1 MTEVEIV
8 MNEFV
13 LSSNKSWSTQE
24 QESLKTDI
32 GYILFY
38 AKKSQEHFI
47 NFHCWHLNFIQIIGI
62 ESKDYFALLEKSV
75 NQTFLTESQKK
86 NIQLGLNSKHPQPF
100 SSSQSSI
107 EDQIVDF
114 HIHNFA
120 FIDEYAGHKYRS
132 KIKADLEKHLT
143 FLDQSI
149 NASSDV
155 LWLEYLNWLD
165 SVLTSVNIKTITLIR
180 FLATM
185 SLILNHEN
193 QPKEKISLLNKG
205 ILHLIRA
212 KKESINPSKQEN
224 SLLPEAKKYLEFLIN
239 ADRKSATDLIFKLLD
254 EEHWSIKDV
263 YIKVFQESQYEI
275 GRLWEKNKVSVAQE
289 HFCTATTQMIMSIL
303 YPRLFSVN
311 RLNKSVIATCVGSEL
326 HEIGIRMVSDF
337 LEMEGWDTYY
347 IGANAPTEAVVA
359 SLKEHKAD
367 LLAISVTLTPHVS
380 KAIETIKEVRK
391 LNNKV
396 KIMVGGY
403 PFIQDPELYQKVGAD
418 GVALSAENIHEIAYK
433 IVSQ

>member
-1 MTEVEIV
+1 
-8 MNEFV
+8 
-13 LSSNKSWSTQE
+13 
-24 QESLKTDI
+24 
-32 GYILFY
+32 
-38 AKKSQEHFI
+38 
-47 NFHCWHLNFIQIIGI
+47 
-62 ESKDYFALLEKSV
+62 
-75 NQTFLTESQKK
+75 
-86 NIQLGLNSKHPQPF
+86 
-100 SSSQSSI
+100 
-107 EDQIVDF
+107 
-114 HIHNFA
+114 
-120 FIDEYAGHKYRS
+120 
-132 KIKADLEKHLT
+132 
-143 FLDQSI
+143 
-149 NASSDV
+149 
-155 LWLEYLNWLD
+155 
-165 SVLTSVNIKTITLIR
+165 
-180 FLATM
+180 
-185 SLILNHEN
+185 
-193 QPKEKISLLNKG
+193 
-205 ILHLIRA
+205 
-212 KKESINPSKQEN
+212 
-224 SLLPEAKKYLEFLIN
+224 
-239 ADRKSATDLIFKLLD
+239 
-254 EEHWSIKDV
+254 
-263 YIKVFQESQYEI
+263 
-275 GRLWEKNKVSVAQE
+275 
-289 HFCTATTQMIMSIL
+289 MIMSIL